1 MIKCFF
7 FDRDGVLIKNYG
19 YVYKN
24 KNLKWLKGSPEAI
37 KFLNQIGI
45 KVIIITN
52 QSGIARGYFSED
64 DMKKFHQFMN
74 TTLSKKNET
83 KIDDFFYCPYHP
95 GGNIKKYKKISNLRK
110 PGNGMLLKAMK
121 GYKLKPAECFII
133 GDQKKDFLS
142 AKKTKI
148 LFAYKKKIPLDKQV
162 KSIIERI
169 NGI

>member
-37 KFLNQIGI
+37 KFLNKIGI

-74 TTLSKKNET
+74 TTLSKK
-83 KIDDFFYCPYHP
+83 
-95 GGNIKKYKKISNLRK
+95 
-110 PGNGMLLKAMK
+110 M
-121 GYKLKPAECFII
+121 KLKLMIFFIALI
-133 GDQKKDFLS
+133 
-142 AKKTKI
+142 I
-148 LFAYKKKIPLDKQV
+148 LVEI
-162 KSIIERI
+162 
-169 NGI
+169 